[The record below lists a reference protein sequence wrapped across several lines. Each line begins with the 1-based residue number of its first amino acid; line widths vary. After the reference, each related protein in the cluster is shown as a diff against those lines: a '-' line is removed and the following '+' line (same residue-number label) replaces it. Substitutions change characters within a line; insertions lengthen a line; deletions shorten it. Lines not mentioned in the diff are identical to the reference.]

1 MVTSGATKCAYRQ
14 VLRRVDRKGARGKV
28 KVDVIAI
35 GMSKRRRSGYMAL
48 TKKTRGAFL
57 KIDQPGDV
65 PSVVAQYGKILKTP
79 IPKKMEV
86 RGEKAS
92 FKVGIGEEITLA
104 PGTYAIVL
112 PVIPG
117 LDPSNRIIKDVK
129 IDSGQARVLSV
140 RIKKGRLVVRPG
152 KK

>member
-1 MVTSGATKCAYRQ
+1 LTNGVTKCAYRS
-14 VLRRVDRKGARGKV
+14 VLRMVDRKCARGKV

-35 GMSKRRRSGYMAL
+35 GMSKRRQGGYLAL
-48 TKKTRGAFL
+48 TKKTHGAFI
-57 KIDQPGDV
+57 KVDQPADV
-65 PSVVAQYGKILKTP
+65 SSAVARYGKILKTP

-92 FKVGIGEEITLA
+92 FKVAIGEEITLA

-117 LDPSNRIIKDVK
+117 LDPSHRIIKDIK
-129 IDSGQARVLSV
+129 IDSGQSRVLAV
-140 RIKKGRLVVRPG
+140 RIKKGRLMVRPG